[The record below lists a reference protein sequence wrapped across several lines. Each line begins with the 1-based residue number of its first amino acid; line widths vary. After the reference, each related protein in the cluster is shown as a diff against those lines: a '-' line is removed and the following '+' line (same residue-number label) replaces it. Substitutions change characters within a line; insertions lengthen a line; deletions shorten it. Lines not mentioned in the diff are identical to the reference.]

1 MQQKR
6 APKPRTRA
14 GAKID
19 YIQVGRVGLQDAA
32 LGKLFR
38 PAVAQNP
45 SMSMPVVGQLYFLE
59 RGRARSASCALQ
71 QRLTHRAEPMPA
83 TSSVVTC
90 ATDYPWAAG
99 NGYQSIRRC

>member
-19 YIQVGRVGLQDAA
+19 YIQVGRAGLQDAA

-45 SMSMPVVGQLYFLE
+45 SMSMPVVGQLYFLAK
-59 RGRARSASCALQ
+59 RDAWPLACLSDWAVAGQTMAPLRLPRRRRPSAGEL
-71 QRLTHRAEPMPA
+71 LH
-83 TSSVVTC
+83 
-90 ATDYPWAAG
+90 Y
-99 NGYQSIRRC
+99 